1 MHLAPTERQQR
12 LRAELRTYFRSLMP
26 DGPPPADDP
35 ARQRAVLRRIGADG
49 LLGLGWPVAYGG
61 QGRGAD
67 EQFVFFDE
75 AYRAGAPVS
84 MVTLNTVGPTL
95 MKYGSEE
102 QKDFFLP
109 RILSGDLVFAI
120 GYSEPSAGT
129 DLASLR
135 TRAVRA
141 GARAGARTGAVQAR
155 ALREGEGEGG
165 GKGGGKGD
173 GERGGGG
180 DADGDGGDGCR
191 REGAG
196 YYGGEGAGDGDGDGG
211 GGYGREG
218 AGYRGDGGEG
228 AGYGGEGDWLIDGQ
242 KIFTSN
248 AQNADWIWLACRT
261 DPDAPKHQGI
271 SILLVP
277 TDAPGFSWT
286 PIETV
291 GGQTTTATYYDGT
304 RVPAGNLVG
313 EKNGGW
319 GLITNQLNHERV
331 ALAAIGMQAED
342 FYAAALEAARTP
354 DPVTGRRRIDEPWVR
369 FQLAEVHARLA
380 ASRLLNWRL
389 VGDVGAGRLAPG
401 DASGVK
407 VAGTESAVAVYRMCQ
422 HIVGA
427 DALVRSGSP
436 GVFGDGEL
444 ERMNRAAQIN
454 TFGGGVSEVQREIV
468 ATMRL
473 GMKRG
478 RR

>member
-1 MHLAPTERQQR
+1 MHLAPTERQRR
-12 LRAELRTYFRSLMP
+12 LRAELRTYFRDLMP
-26 DGPPPADDP
+26 DGPPTSADP
-35 ARQRAVLRRIGADG
+35 VAPGVPEQQRALLRRIGADG
-49 LLGLGWPVAYGG
+49 WLGLGWPVAYGG

-95 MKYGSEE
+95 MKFGTEE
-102 QKDFFLP
+102 QKEYFLP
-109 RILSGDLVFAI
+109 RILRGELVFAI

-135 TRAVRA
+135 TRAVR
-141 GARAGARTGAVQAR
+141 V
-155 ALREGEGEGG
+155 
-165 GKGGGKGD
+165 
-173 GERGGGG
+173 
-180 DADGDGGDGCR
+180 
-191 REGAG
+191 
-196 YYGGEGAGDGDGDGG
+196 
-211 GGYGREG
+211 
-218 AGYRGDGGEG
+218 DGGE
-228 AGYGGEGDWLIDGQ
+228 WLVDGQ
-242 KIFTSN
+242 KVFTSN
-248 AQNADWIWLACRT
+248 AQQADWIWLACRT
-261 DPDAPKHQGI
+261 DPDAPKHKGI

-286 PIETV
+286 PIATV
-291 GGQTTTATYYDGT
+291 GGLTTTATYYDGI
-304 RVPAGNLVG
+304 RVPAASLVG
-313 EKNGGW
+313 EENGGW

-342 FYAAALEAARTP
+342 FYAAALAAARTP
-354 DPVTGRRRIDEPWVR
+354 DPVTGRRRVDEPWVR
-369 FQLAEVHARLA
+369 SRLAEVHARLA
-380 ASRLLNWRL
+380 ATRLLNWRL

-407 VAGTESAVAVYRMCQ
+407 VVGTESAVAVYRMCQ
-422 HIVGA
+422 EIVGS

-436 GVFGDGEL
+436 GVFGNGEL

-473 GMKRG
+473 GMTRG

>member
-1 MHLAPTERQQR
+1 MHLAPTERQR
-12 LRAELRTYFRSLMP
+12 ELRAELRAYFRRLMP
-26 DGPPPADDP
+26 DGPPPATDP
-35 ARQRAVLRRIGADG
+35 ARGRALLRRIGSDG
-49 LLGLGWPVAYGG
+49 LLGLGWPVEYGG

-75 AYRAGAPVS
+75 AHRAGAPVS

-95 MKYGSEE
+95 MRYGTEE
-102 QKDFFLP
+102 QKAAFLP

-135 TRAVRA
+135 TRAVR
-141 GARAGARTGAVQAR
+141 
-155 ALREGEGEGG
+155 
-165 GKGGGKGD
+165 
-173 GERGGGG
+173 
-180 DADGDGGDGCR
+180 DGDS
-191 REGAG
+191 
-196 YYGGEGAGDGDGDGG
+196 
-211 GGYGREG
+211 
-218 AGYRGDGGEG
+218 
-228 AGYGGEGDWLIDGQ
+228 WVIDGQ
-242 KIFTSN
+242 KVFTSN

-261 DPDAPKHQGI
+261 DPEAPKHQGI
-271 SILLVP
+271 SIILVP
-277 TDAPGFSWT
+277 TDTPGFSWT

-291 GGQTTTATYYDGT
+291 GGLTTTATYYDGV
-304 RVPAGNLVG
+304 RVPAGRLVG
-313 EKNGGW
+313 EENGGW

-342 FYAAALEAARTP
+342 FYAAALASARTP
-354 DPVTGRRRIDEPWVR
+354 DPVTGRRRVDEPWINFR
-369 FQLAEVHARLA
+369 LAEAHARLA
-380 ASRLLNWRL
+380 VSRLLNWRL

-407 VAGTESAVAVYRMCQ
+407 FVGTESAVEVYRICQ
-422 HIVGA
+422 EIVGEA
-427 DALVRSGSP
+427 GSIRAGSP
-436 GVFGDGEL
+436 GAFGDGEL

-473 GMKRG
+473 GMRRG

>member
-1 MHLAPTERQQR
+1 MHLAPTERQRR
-12 LRAELRTYFRSLMP
+12 LRADLRAYFRDVMP
-26 DGPPPADDP
+26 DGPPDATDVEG
-35 ARQRAVLRRIGADG
+35 QRRLLRRIGADG
-49 LLGLGWPVAYGG
+49 MLGLGWPVEYGG

-95 MKYGSEE
+95 MKYGTEE
-102 QKDFFLP
+102 QKAAFLP
-109 RILSGDLVFAI
+109 RILSGDVVFAI

-129 DLASLR
+129 DLAALR
-135 TRAVRA
+135 TRAVR
-141 GARAGARTGAVQAR
+141 
-155 ALREGEGEGG
+155 
-165 GKGGGKGD
+165 
-173 GERGGGG
+173 
-180 DADGDGGDGCR
+180 DGD
-191 REGAG
+191 E
-196 YYGGEGAGDGDGDGG
+196 
-211 GGYGREG
+211 
-218 AGYRGDGGEG
+218 
-228 AGYGGEGDWLIDGQ
+228 WLIDGQ

-261 DPDAPKHQGI
+261 ALDAPGAPDATGAPGAPGANGVPGAPGAPKHRGI

-286 PIETV
+286 PIHTV
-291 GGQTTTATYYDGT
+291 GGLTTTATYYDGI
-304 RVPAGNLVG
+304 RVPAANLVG
-313 EKNGGW
+313 EENGGW

-342 FYAAALEAARTP
+342 FYAAALDRARTP
-354 DPVTGRRRIDEPWVR
+354 DPVTGERRIDAPWVR
-369 FQLAEVHARLA
+369 SRLAEVHARLA
-380 ASRLLNWRL
+380 ATRLLNWRL

-407 VAGTESAVAVYRMCQ
+407 FTGTESAVEVYRMCQ
-422 HIVGA
+422 EIAGEA
-427 DALVRSGSP
+427 ALVRAGSP
-436 GVFGDGEL
+436 GGFGDGEL

-454 TFGGGVSEVQREIV
+454 TFGGGVSEVQRELV

-473 GMKRG
+473 GMRKG

>member
-1 MHLAPTERQQR
+1 MHLAPTERQRR
-12 LRAELRTYFRSLMP
+12 LRAELRAYFRDVMP
-26 DGPPPADDP
+26 DGPPDGADVTG
-35 ARQRAVLRRIGADG
+35 QRRLLRRIGADG
-49 LLGLGWPVAYGG
+49 MLGLGWPVEYGG

-95 MKYGSEE
+95 MKYGTED

-135 TRAVRA
+135 TRAVRVA
-141 GARAGARTGAVQAR
+141 GG
-155 ALREGEGEGG
+155 GEGG
-165 GKGGGKGD
+165 EGG
-173 GERGGGG
+173 RSAG
-180 DADGDGGDGCR
+180 DAGV
-191 REGAG
+191 REGG
-196 YYGGEGAGDGDGDGG
+196 RGAG
-211 GGYGREG
+211 G
-218 AGYRGDGGEG
+218 AG
-228 AGYGGEGDWLIDGQ
+228 WLIDGQ

-261 DPDAPKHQGI
+261 DPEAPKHQGI
-271 SILLVP
+271 SIILVP
-277 TDAPGFSWT
+277 THAPGFSWT

-291 GGQTTTATYYDGT
+291 GGLTTTATYYDGI
-304 RVPAGNLVG
+304 RVPATNLVG
-313 EKNGGW
+313 EENGGW

-342 FYAAALEAARTP
+342 FYAAALDCARTP
-354 DPVTGRRRIDEPWVR
+354 DPVTGERRIDAPWVR
-369 FQLAEVHARLA
+369 SRLAEVHARLA
-380 ASRLLNWRL
+380 ATRLLNWRL

-407 VAGTESAVAVYRMCQ
+407 FMGTESAVEVYRMCQ
-422 HIVGA
+422 EITGEA
-427 DALVRSGSP
+427 GLVRAGSP
-436 GVFGDGEL
+436 GGLGGGEL

-473 GMKRG
+473 GMRRG

>member
-12 LRAELRTYFRSLMP
+12 LRAELRAYFRDLMP
-26 DGPPPADDP
+26 EGPPPADDHGG
-35 ARQRAVLRRIGADG
+35 QRALLRRIGADG

-95 MKYGSEE
+95 MKYGSRQ

-109 RILSGDLVFAI
+109 RILSGALVFAI

-135 TRAVRA
+135 TRAVRDGDR
-141 GARAGARTGAVQAR
+141 GADADR
-155 ALREGEGEGG
+155 
-165 GKGGGKGD
+165 
-173 GERGGGG
+173 GG
-180 DADGDGGDGCR
+180 DADRGD
-191 REGAG
+191 
-196 YYGGEGAGDGDGDGG
+196 DGDLAGG
-211 GGYGREG
+211 
-218 AGYRGDGGEG
+218 
-228 AGYGGEGDWLIDGQ
+228 GDWLIDGQ

-291 GGQTTTATYYDGT
+291 GGLTTTVTYYDGI
-304 RVPAGNLVG
+304 RVPAANLVG
-313 EKNGGW
+313 EENGGW

-369 FQLAEVHARLA
+369 SRLAEVHARLA

-407 VAGTESAVAVYRMCQ
+407 VVGTESAVAVYRMCQ
-422 HIVGA
+422 EIVGA

>member
-1 MHLAPTERQQR
+1 MHLAPTERQRR
-12 LRAELRTYFRSLMP
+12 LRAELRAYFRDLMP
-26 DGPPPADDP
+26 EGPPPAREPD
-35 ARQRAVLRRIGADG
+35 RRRALLRRIGADG
-49 LLGLGWPVAYGG
+49 LLGIGWPTAYGG

-95 MKYGSEE
+95 IKYGDEE
-102 QKDFFLP
+102 QKRYFLP

-129 DLASLR
+129 DLAALR
-135 TRAVRA
+135 TRAQR
-141 GARAGARTGAVQAR
+141 
-155 ALREGEGEGG
+155 
-165 GKGGGKGD
+165 D
-173 GERGGGG
+173 GT
-180 DADGDGGDGCR
+180 DF
-191 REGAG
+191 
-196 YYGGEGAGDGDGDGG
+196 
-211 GGYGREG
+211 
-218 AGYRGDGGEG
+218 
-228 AGYGGEGDWLIDGQ
+228 LVHGQ

-248 AQNADWIWLACRT
+248 AQHADWIWLACRT
-261 DPDAPKHQGI
+261 DPDAPRHRGI

-277 TDAPGFSWT
+277 TDDPGFSWT

-291 GGQTTTATYYDGT
+291 GGLTTTATYYDGI
-304 RVPAGNLVG
+304 RVRASRLVG
-313 EKNGGW
+313 EENRGW
-319 GLITNQLNHERV
+319 QLITDQLNHERV

-342 FYAAALEAARTP
+342 FYTAALEAARTP
-354 DPVTGRRRIDEPWVR
+354 DPVTGRRRVDEPWVR
-369 FQLAEVHARLA
+369 SRLAEAHARLA

-389 VGDVGAGRLAPG
+389 VADVGAGRLAPG
-401 DASGVK
+401 DAGGVK
-407 VAGTESAVAVYRMCQ
+407 VAGTESAVETYRICQ
-422 HIVGA
+422 QIVGS

-473 GMKRG
+473 GMTRG

>member
-1 MHLAPTERQQR
+1 VHLAPTERQRR
-12 LRAELRTYFRSLMP
+12 LRAELRTYFRDLMP
-26 DGPPPADDP
+26 DGPQPAGSG
-35 ARQRAVLRRIGADG
+35 RQRALLRRIGADG
-49 LLGLGWPVAYGG
+49 WLGLGWPVEYGG
-61 QGRGAD
+61 QGRDAD

-95 MKYGSEE
+95 MKYGTEE
-102 QKDFFLP
+102 QKAFFLP
-109 RILSGDLVFAI
+109 RILRGELVFAI

-129 DLASLR
+129 GLASLR
-135 TRAVRA
+135 TRAVRVDA
-141 GARAGARTGAVQAR
+141 EKA
-155 ALREGEGEGG
+155 REG
-165 GKGGGKGD
+165 
-173 GERGGGG
+173 R
-180 DADGDGGDGCR
+180 
-191 REGAG
+191 
-196 YYGGEGAGDGDGDGG
+196 
-211 GGYGREG
+211 
-218 AGYRGDGGEG
+218 
-228 AGYGGEGDWLIDGQ
+228 GDWLIDGQ
-242 KIFTSN
+242 KVFTSN
-248 AQNADWIWLACRT
+248 AQHADWIWLACRT
-261 DPDAPKHQGI
+261 DPDAPKHKGI

-291 GGQTTTATYYDGT
+291 GGLTTTATYYDGI

-313 EKNGGW
+313 EENGGW

-342 FYAAALEAARTP
+342 FYAAALAAARTP
-354 DPVTGRRRIDEPWVR
+354 DPVTGRRRVDEPWVR
-369 FQLAEVHARLA
+369 SRLAEAHARLA

-389 VGDVGAGRLAPG
+389 VGDVGAGRPAPG

-407 VAGTESAVAVYRMCQ
+407 FVGTESAVAVYRMCQ
-422 HIVGA
+422 EIVGA
-427 DALVRSGSP
+427 DGLVRSGSP
-436 GVFGDGEL
+436 GAFGDGEL

-473 GMKRG
+473 GMTRG

>member
-1 MHLAPTERQQR
+1 MHLAPTERQRR
-12 LRAELRTYFRSLMP
+12 LRAELRAYFAALMP
-26 DGPPPADDP
+26 DGPPGADDP
-35 ARQRAVLRRIGADG
+35 RGQRALLRRIGADG
-49 LLGLGWPVAYGG
+49 WLGLGWPVEYGG
-61 QGRGAD
+61 QGRGSD

-75 AYRAGAPVS
+75 AYRANAPVS

-102 QKDFFLP
+102 QKAALLP
-109 RILSGDLVFAI
+109 GILRGELVFAI

-135 TRAVRA
+135 TRAVRQ
-141 GARAGARTGAVQAR
+141 RTGAEA
-155 ALREGEGEGG
+155 EGDEGG
-165 GKGGGKGD
+165 
-173 GERGGGG
+173 
-180 DADGDGGDGCR
+180 
-191 REGAG
+191 
-196 YYGGEGAGDGDGDGG
+196 
-211 GGYGREG
+211 
-218 AGYRGDGGEG
+218 
-228 AGYGGEGDWLIDGQ
+228 WLIDGQ

-248 AQNADWIWLACRT
+248 AHNADWIWLACRT
-261 DPDAPKHQGI
+261 DPEAPKHHGI

-291 GGQTTTATYYDGT
+291 GGQRTTATYYDGV

-313 EKNGGW
+313 GENEGW
-319 GLITNQLNHERV
+319 SLITNQLNHERV

-342 FYAAALEAARTP
+342 FYATALTAARAP
-354 DPVTGRRRIDEPWVR
+354 DPVTGRRRVDEPWVR
-369 FQLAEVHARLA
+369 ARLAEAHARLA
-380 ASRLLNWRL
+380 ATRLLNWRL

-407 VAGTESAVAVYRMCQ
+407 VVGTESTVAVYRICQ
-422 HIVGA
+422 HVAGA
-427 DALVRSGSP
+427 DGPEGPDGSTGLAGLVRSGSP
-436 GVFGDGEL
+436 GVLGDGEL
-444 ERMNRAAQIN
+444 ERLNRAAQIN

-473 GMKRG
+473 GMTRG

>member
-1 MHLAPTERQQR
+1 MHLAPTERQR
-12 LRAELRTYFRSLMP
+12 KLRAELRAYFRRLMP
-26 DGPPPADDP
+26 EGPPG
-35 ARQRAVLRRIGADG
+35 GADG
-49 LLGLGWPVAYGG
+49 AGQRELLRRMGADGMLGLGWPVEYGG

-102 QKDFFLP
+102 QKAFFLP
-109 RILSGDLVFAI
+109 RILGGACVFAI

-135 TRAVRA
+135 TRAVRERGGA
-141 GARAGARTGAVQAR
+141 GGPGGGGG
-155 ALREGEGEGG
+155 GE
-165 GKGGGKGD
+165 GKGGG
-173 GERGGGG
+173 GG
-180 DADGDGGDGCR
+180 
-191 REGAG
+191 
-196 YYGGEGAGDGDGDGG
+196 
-211 GGYGREG
+211 
-218 AGYRGDGGEG
+218 
-228 AGYGGEGDWLIDGQ
+228 WLIDGQ

-261 DPDAPKHQGI
+261 DPEAPKHQGI
-271 SILLVP
+271 SIILVP
-277 TDAPGFSWT
+277 TTAPGFSWT

-291 GGQTTTATYYDGT
+291 GGLTTTATYYDGIH
-304 RVPAGNLVG
+304 VPAANLVG
-313 EKNGGW
+313 EENAGW
-319 GLITNQLNHERV
+319 GLITDQLNHERV

-342 FYAAALEAARTP
+342 FYAAALDLARTP
-354 DPVTGRRRIDEPWVR
+354 DPVTGERRIDAPWVR
-369 FQLAEVHARLA
+369 SRLAEVHARLA
-380 ASRLLNWRL
+380 ATRLLNWRL

-407 VAGTESAVAVYRMCQ
+407 FMGTESAVEVYRMCQ
-422 HIVGA
+422 EIAGEA
-427 DALVRSGSP
+427 GLVRAGSP
-436 GVFGDGEL
+436 GGIGDGEL

-473 GMKRG
+473 GMRRG

>member
-1 MHLAPTERQQR
+1 MHLAPTERQQQ
-12 LRAELRTYFRSLMP
+12 LRAELRAYFRELMP
-26 DGPPPADDP
+26 AGPPEGGDLEG
-35 ARQRAVLRRIGADG
+35 QRRLLRRIGADG
-49 LLGLGWPVAYGG
+49 MLGLGWPVEYGG
-61 QGRGAD
+61 QGRGPD

-95 MKYGSEE
+95 MKYGTEE
-102 QKDFFLP
+102 QKAAFLP

-135 TRAVRA
+135 TRAVREVGASGEVGAPGA
-141 GARAGARTGAVQAR
+141 GA
-155 ALREGEGEGG
+155 LGG
-165 GKGGGKGD
+165 GAPEAGVPG
-173 GERGGGG
+173 
-180 DADGDGGDGCR
+180 A
-191 REGAG
+191 EGS
-196 YYGGEGAGDGDGDGG
+196 EGT
-211 GGYGREG
+211 
-218 AGYRGDGGEG
+218 
-228 AGYGGEGDWLIDGQ
+228 WVIDGQ

-261 DPDAPKHQGI
+261 DPEAPKHQGI
-271 SILLVP
+271 SIILVP

-291 GGQTTTATYYDGT
+291 GGLTTTATYYDGI
-304 RVPAGNLVG
+304 RVPATNLVG
-313 EKNGGW
+313 EENGGW

-342 FYAAALEAARTP
+342 FYAAALAFARTP
-354 DPVTGRRRIDEPWVR
+354 DPVTGERRIDAPWVR
-369 FQLAEVHARLA
+369 SRLAEAQARLA
-380 ASRLLNWRL
+380 ATRLLNWRL
-389 VGDVGAGRLAPG
+389 VGDVGAGALAPG

-407 VAGTESAVAVYRMCQ
+407 FVGTESAVEVYRICQ
-422 HIVGA
+422 EVTGEA
-427 DALVRSGSP
+427 GLVRAGSP
-436 GVFGDGEL
+436 GSLTLGTAGEGEL

-473 GMKRG
+473 GMRRG

>member
-1 MHLAPTERQQR
+1 MHLAPTERQR
-12 LRAELRTYFRSLMP
+12 KLRAELRAYFRRVIP
-26 DGPPPADDP
+26 EGPPGAADVTG
-35 ARQRAVLRRIGADG
+35 QRSLLRRMGADG
-49 LLGLGWPVAYGG
+49 MLGLGWPVEYGG

-95 MKYGSEE
+95 MKFGTED
-102 QKDFFLP
+102 QKASFLP
-109 RILSGDLVFAI
+109 SILRGECVFAI

-135 TRAVRA
+135 TRAVRV
-141 GARAGARTGAVQAR
+141 GQ
-155 ALREGEGEGG
+155 GG
-165 GKGGGKGD
+165 GD
-173 GERGGGG
+173 GSGSAGRSRGGG
-180 DADGDGGDGCR
+180 
-191 REGAG
+191 
-196 YYGGEGAGDGDGDGG
+196 
-211 GGYGREG
+211 
-218 AGYRGDGGEG
+218 
-228 AGYGGEGDWLIDGQ
+228 WLIDGQ

-261 DPDAPKHQGI
+261 DPEAPKHQGI
-271 SILLVP
+271 SIILVP

-291 GGQTTTATYYDGT
+291 GGLTTTATYYDGI
-304 RVPAGNLVG
+304 RVPAANLVG
-313 EKNGGW
+313 EENGGW

-342 FYAAALEAARTP
+342 FYAAALDLARTP
-354 DPVTGRRRIDEPWVR
+354 DQVTGERRIDAPWVR
-369 FQLAEVHARLA
+369 ARVAETHARLA
-380 ASRLLNWRL
+380 ATRLLNWRL
-389 VGDVGAGRLAPG
+389 VGDVGAGGPAPG

-407 VAGTESAVAVYRMCQ
+407 FMGTESAVEVYRMCQ
-422 HIVGA
+422 EIAGEA
-427 DALVRSGSP
+427 GLVRAGSP
-436 GVFGDGEL
+436 GGIGDGEL

-473 GMKRG
+473 GMRRG

>member
-12 LRAELRTYFRSLMP
+12 LRAELRSYFRDVMP
-26 DGPPPADDP
+26 DGPSAADGT
-35 ARQRAVLRRIGADG
+35 AEQRRLLRRIGADG
-49 LLGLGWPVAYGG
+49 MLGLGWPVEYGG

-95 MKYGSEE
+95 MKYGTE
-102 QKDFFLP
+102 QQKSFFLP
-109 RILSGDLVFAI
+109 RILRGDVVFAI
-120 GYSEPSAGT
+120 GYSEPGAGT
-129 DLASLR
+129 DLAALR
-135 TRAVRA
+135 TKAVR
-141 GARAGARTGAVQAR
+141 
-155 ALREGEGEGG
+155 
-165 GKGGGKGD
+165 
-173 GERGGGG
+173 
-180 DADGDGGDGCR
+180 DGDGT
-191 REGAG
+191 A
-196 YYGGEGAGDGDGDGG
+196 AS
-211 GGYGREG
+211 
-218 AGYRGDGGEG
+218 
-228 AGYGGEGDWLIDGQ
+228 WVIDGQ

-271 SILLVP
+271 SIILVP

-291 GGQTTTATYYDGT
+291 GGLTTTATYYDAI
-304 RVPAGNLVG
+304 RVPAAHLVG
-313 EKNGGW
+313 EENGGW
-319 GLITNQLNHERV
+319 GLVTNQLNHERV

-342 FYAAALEAARTP
+342 FAAAALEHARTP
-354 DPVTGRRRIDEPWVR
+354 DPVTGMRPVDEPWVR
-369 FQLAEVHARLA
+369 SRIAEVHARLA
-380 ASRLLNWRL
+380 ATRLLNWRL

-407 VAGTESAVAVYRMCQ
+407 FMGTESAVEVYRMCQ
-422 HIVGA
+422 EITG
-427 DALVRSGSP
+427 DAGLVRAGSP
-436 GVFGDGEL
+436 GGFGSGEL

-473 GMKRG
+473 GMRRGKR
-478 RR
+478 

>member
-12 LRAELRTYFRSLMP
+12 LRAELRTYFRDLMP
-26 DGPPPADDP
+26 DGPPSADDP
-35 ARQRAVLRRIGADG
+35 ARQRALLRRIGADG

-102 QKDFFLP
+102 QKEYFLP
-109 RILSGDLVFAI
+109 RILRGDLVFAI

-135 TRAVRA
+135 TRAVRETGENGENGENGAEA
-141 GARAGARTGAVQAR
+141 GLWR
-155 ALREGEGEGG
+155 
-165 GKGGGKGD
+165 
-173 GERGGGG
+173 
-180 DADGDGGDGCR
+180 
-191 REGAG
+191 
-196 YYGGEGAGDGDGDGG
+196 
-211 GGYGREG
+211 
-218 AGYRGDGGEG
+218 
-228 AGYGGEGDWLIDGQ
+228 IDGQ

-261 DPDAPKHQGI
+261 DPDAPRHRGI

-277 TDAPGFSWT
+277 TGAPGFSWT

-291 GGQTTTATYYDGT
+291 GGQTTTATYYDGI

-313 EKNGGW
+313 EENGGW
-319 GLITNQLNHERV
+319 GLITSQLNHERV

-342 FYAAALEAARTP
+342 FYAAALEAVRTP
-354 DPVTGRRRIDEPWVR
+354 DPVTGRRAADEPWVR

-389 VGDVGAGRLAPG
+389 VGDVGAGGPAPG

-407 VAGTESAVAVYRMCQ
+407 VMGTESAVAVYRMCQ
-422 HIVGA
+422 HVVGPE
-427 DALVRSGSP
+427 ALVRSGSA
-436 GVFGDGEL
+436 GAFGDGEL

-473 GMKRG
+473 GMRRG

>member
-1 MHLAPTERQQR
+1 VHLAPTERQQR
-12 LRAELRTYFRSLMP
+12 LRAELRTYFRDLMP

-35 ARQRAVLRRIGADG
+35 ARQRALLRRIGADG

-102 QKDFFLP
+102 QKEYFLP
-109 RILSGDLVFAI
+109 RILKGDLVFAI

-135 TRAVRA
+135 TRAVREA
-141 GARAGARTGAVQAR
+141 GAAGETGV
-155 ALREGEGEGG
+155 EGG
-165 GKGGGKGD
+165 FW
-173 GERGGGG
+173 R
-180 DADGDGGDGCR
+180 
-191 REGAG
+191 
-196 YYGGEGAGDGDGDGG
+196 
-211 GGYGREG
+211 
-218 AGYRGDGGEG
+218 
-228 AGYGGEGDWLIDGQ
+228 IDGQ

-261 DPDAPKHQGI
+261 DPDAPRHRGI

-277 TDAPGFSWT
+277 TGAPGFSWT

-291 GGQTTTATYYDGT
+291 GGQTTTATYYDGI

-313 EKNGGW
+313 EENAGW
-319 GLITNQLNHERV
+319 GLVTSQLNHERV

-354 DPVTGRRRIDEPWVR
+354 DPLTGRRAADEPWVR
-369 FQLAEVHARLA
+369 SQLAEVHARLA

-389 VGDVGAGRLAPG
+389 VGDVGAGGPAPG

-407 VAGTESAVAVYRMCQ
+407 VMGTESAVAVYRMCQ
-422 HIVGA
+422 HIVGPG
-427 DALVRSGSP
+427 ALVRSGSP
-436 GVFGDGEL
+436 GAFGGGEL
-444 ERMNRAAQIN
+444 ERLNRAAQIN

-473 GMKRG
+473 GMRRG

>member
-12 LRAELRTYFRSLMP
+12 LRAELRTYFRDLMP

-35 ARQRAVLRRIGADG
+35 GRQRALLRRIGADG
-49 LLGLGWPVAYGG
+49 LLGIGWPVAYGG

-95 MKYGSEE
+95 MKYGSEA
-102 QKDFFLP
+102 QKEYFLP
-109 RILSGDLVFAI
+109 RVLRGDLVFAI

-135 TRAVRA
+135 TRAVR
-141 GARAGARTGAVQAR
+141 
-155 ALREGEGEGG
+155 EGES
-165 GKGGGKGD
+165 
-173 GERGGGG
+173 
-180 DADGDGGDGCR
+180 
-191 REGAG
+191 
-196 YYGGEGAGDGDGDGG
+196 
-211 GGYGREG
+211 
-218 AGYRGDGGEG
+218 
-228 AGYGGEGDWLIDGQ
+228 WLIDGQ

-248 AQNADWIWLACRT
+248 AQHADWIWLACRT
-261 DPDAPKHQGI
+261 DPDAPKHRGI
-271 SILLVP
+271 SIVLVP

-291 GGQTTTATYYDGT
+291 GGLTTTATYYDGI
-304 RVPAGNLVG
+304 RVPSSNLVG
-313 EKNGGW
+313 EENGGW
-319 GLITNQLNHERV
+319 DLITNQLNHERV

-342 FYAAALEAARTP
+342 FYAAALRAARTP
-354 DPVTGRRRIDEPWVR
+354 DPVTGRRRVDEPWVR
-369 FQLAEVHARLA
+369 FRLAEVHARLA

-407 VAGTESAVAVYRMCQ
+407 VAGTESAVASYRMCQ
-422 HIVGA
+422 EVVGA
-427 DALVRSGSP
+427 RALVRSGSP

-473 GMKRG
+473 GMTRG

>member
-1 MHLAPTERQQR
+1 MHLAQTERQQQ
-12 LRAELRTYFRSLMP
+12 LRAELRTYFSEVMP
-26 DGPPPADDP
+26 GRDAGTAPGAEDP
-35 ARQRAVLRRIGADG
+35 AEQRRVLRRIGADG
-49 LLGLGWPVAYGG
+49 MLGLGWPVEYGG

-95 MKYGSEE
+95 MKYGTDE
-102 QKDFFLP
+102 QKAYFLP

-120 GYSEPSAGT
+120 GYSEPEAGT
-129 DLASLR
+129 DLASMR
-135 TRAVRA
+135 TRAVRGRGEAA
-141 GARAGARTGAVQAR
+141 GT
-155 ALREGEGEGG
+155 
-165 GKGGGKGD
+165 D
-173 GERGGGG
+173 
-180 DADGDGGDGCR
+180 
-191 REGAG
+191 
-196 YYGGEGAGDGDGDGG
+196 GAGDD
-211 GGYGREG
+211 
-218 AGYRGDGGEG
+218 AGH
-228 AGYGGEGDWLIDGQ
+228 WVIDGQ

-271 SILLVP
+271 SIILVP
-277 TDAPGFSWT
+277 TDSPGFSWT

-291 GGQTTTATYYDGT
+291 GGLTTTATYYDGI
-304 RVPAGNLVG
+304 RVPAANLVG
-313 EKNGGW
+313 PENGGW

-342 FYAAALEAARTP
+342 FYEAALTHARTP
-354 DPVTGRRRIDEPWVR
+354 DPVTGGRPADEPWVR
-369 FQLAEVHARLA
+369 ARLAEAYARLA
-380 ASRLLNWRL
+380 ATRLLNWRL
-389 VGDVGAGRLAPG
+389 VGDVGAGSPAPG
-401 DASGVK
+401 EASGVK
-407 VAGTESAVAVYRMCQ
+407 FAGTESAVEVYRMCQ
-422 HIVGA
+422 EITGETGM
-427 DALVRSGSP
+427 VRGGSP
-436 GVFGDGEL
+436 GAFGDGEL